1 MKSKSF
7 WDNLDELPSK
17 LEYFEFTGGESW
29 MIQQHFDLLRR
40 AVDKGYA
47 ENIDIHYNTNTTQY
61 PKDPNYM
68 ETF

>member
-1 MKSKSF
+1 
-7 WDNLDELPSK
+7 
-17 LEYFEFTGGESW
+17 

-47 ENIDIHYNTNTTQY
+47 KNIDIHYNTNTTQY
-61 PKDPNYM
+61 PKRSYYM